1 MTRVYMEETEA
12 AVLTRAIMKMQ
23 SVEGLKERL
32 QLLARTNREGATTG
46 KSACEQGQGTASA

>member
-1 MTRVYMEETEA
+1 MEETEA

-23 SVEGLKERL
+23 SVEGLKERM